1 MLHAFQKKTKKGI
14 ATPTAELDLVGPKAL
29 IRITRE
35 PVALRARMRSRCP
48 ACAEM
53 FAPGGGSPPA
63 RGDFSPMGRLMEV
76 GGHPGAGASGQED
89 AGVLKNP
96 LDVGF

>member
-63 RGDFSPMGRLMEV
+63 RGDFRPMAGSWRL
-76 GGHPGAGASGQED
+76 GGTPARARAGKKTPVS
-89 AGVLKNP
+89 
-96 LDVGF
+96 